1 MFFSIISVMVKNM
14 GCAYTQKTNF
24 WLPKGERGEEGY
36 IRGLGLTDH
45 TNIYETENHQGPT
58 A

>member
-1 MFFSIISVMVKNM
+1 MFFSISVMVKNM
-14 GCAYTQKTNF
+14 GSAYTQKT
-24 WLPKGERGEEGY
+24 WLLKGERGEEGY

-58 A
+58 K